1 MYSVEGKAVV
11 RSLESRVECCRD
23 PLSSSS
29 FLAVSGENV
38 NSRADLLTPQGCSD
52 FDGSG
57 RECMSRMSGI
67 SIVVRRRLFPS

>member
-38 NSRADLLTPQGCSD
+38 NSLADLLTPQGCSD
-52 FDGSG
+52 FDGS
-57 RECMSRMSGI
+57 
-67 SIVVRRRLFPS
+67 

>member
-11 RSLESRVECCRD
+11 RSLECRVECCRD

-38 NSRADLLTPQGCSD
+38 NSRTDLLMPGCSD
-52 FDGSG
+52 FDGS
-57 RECMSRMSGI
+57 
-67 SIVVRRRLFPS
+67 

>member
-1 MYSVEGKAVV
+1 MYSAEGKAAV

-38 NSRADLLTPQGCSD
+38 NSRADSLTPQGCSD
-52 FDGSG
+52 FDDS
-57 RECMSRMSGI
+57 
-67 SIVVRRRLFPS
+67 